1 MLRLHLKPILEQRQ
15 IRLEQLTLALDGRLA
30 KSTLLRMYRQPVR
43 HIHLNSVQIV
53 LKAINELTTE
63 KVLLENLLVE
73 E

>member
-53 LKAINELTTE
+53 LKAINELTIE
-63 KVLLENLLVE
+63 KVLFDHLLVE
-73 E
+73 A